1 MTGLKQ
7 AKLRKQL
14 AKIHVE
20 DNEQEIELANKV
32 IIISAIGSFAS
43 VFVSFFFPWAVFIFA
58 GFLAMTSYTLFLRA
72 NIQEDLDSAR
82 QRYKNACER
91 MEEIGRESY
100 RG

>member
-20 DNEQEIELANKV
+20 DNKQEIDLANKV
-32 IIISAIGSFAS
+32 IMVSAIGSFAS

-58 GFLAMTSYTLFLRA
+58 GLLAMTSYTLFLRA

-91 MEEIGRESY
+91 LEEIERESY

>member
-20 DNEQEIELANKV
+20 ENERDMELAGTV
-32 IIISAIGSFAS
+32 IAVSILGSFAS
-43 VFVSFFFPWAVFIFA
+43 LLVSFFVPWAVFVFA
-58 GFLAMTSYTLFLRA
+58 GFLGAASYALLLRP

-91 MEEIGRESY
+91 LEEIERESS